1 MHYLCRPCN
10 RSFASRTGLSL
21 HYSRSH
27 SHPKPKT
34 THSTFRFHP
43 RLNARPCNIYGD
55 FLPAGSPPSVSEEAL
70 PDDWTPFN
78 DRPSFEFAELMFK
91 KVQMSGG
98 NFDSLLQIWTAHNI
112 INNGG
117 QPIFESTEDMYATID
132 SIQHGDAPWE
142 TFTVRYGGPLTPD
155 SPSWKRAEYHVHC
168 RNTRTVAHNMLA
180 NKDFHNHFDY
190 VPFQE
195 YTAPDTTQF
204 SNVMSGQW
212 AYTQATRIA
221 SDPQTHGS
229 MLVPVIL
236 GADKTTVSV
245 ATGQNDFHPVYM
257 SLANPHNS
265 VRRAHR
271 DALLPVAFLSIPK
284 ANREEDDT
292 AEFRTFRKQLYHASL
307 AKIMM
312 PLKPAMTIPEVARC
326 PDGHFWRV
334 IYELGPFIAN
344 YPEQVILA
352 GIVQGW
358 CPKCRATPEQLDKAG
373 KPRSHAHTNFVN
385 ARFDDDTVWTAWGI
399 DLNVQPFTVHFP
411 RADIHELIT
420 PDLLH
425 QLIKGTFKD
434 HLVSWV
440 EQYLQTVHSKAEAQR
455 HMDDIDRRIA
465 AVPAF
470 PGLRRFPEGRNFK
483 QWTGNDSKAL
493 MKVYLPAIEGHVPND
508 MVRCFA
514 AYLDFCYLARRS
526 SHDTQTLTAMQEAL
540 DRFHQF
546 RVIFEQEELFG
557 SPNGICSSITE
568 SKHIR
573 AVKEPWRRSSK
584 NNPLLQILRT
594 NQRMLIGSVVADAL
608 GIVPE
613 DLDNESFLSQA
624 IQDEEDEV
632 GDVDGDPSEVSY
644 DVQVSKKPGKLDL
657 PEFPELIQRFLY
669 DQLYATD
676 NISSADVHISECP
689 TFSSRIAVYRSAS
702 STFYAP
708 SELSGGG
715 GMHREMIRSNPF
727 WRNEYARFDT
737 VLISTDPSCAGMCGI
752 AVVRVVGIF
761 AFTYDDVHYPCAL
774 VEWFELESKQPDAVT
789 GLWQRVVTLI
799 HLDSIVR
806 AVHLIGVYHATL
818 IPTDFHFSYTLD
830 VFDAFYVNKYA
841 DYHSH
846 ECIY

>member
-21 HYSRSH
+21 HYSCSH

-34 THSTFRFHP
+34 TRSTFRFHP

-98 NFDSLLQIWTAHNI
+98 NLDSLLQIWTAHNI
-112 INNGG
+112 INNRG

-132 SIQHGDAPWE
+132 SIQHGDALWE

-155 SPSWKRAEYHVHC
+155 SPLWKRAEYHVHC
-168 RNTRTVAHNMLA
+168 RNTRTVTHNMLA

-245 ATGQNDFHPVYM
+245 ATGQNNFHPVYM

-265 VRRAHR
+265 VQCAHR

-284 ANREEDDT
+284 A
-292 AEFRTFRKQLYHASL
+292 
-307 AKIMM
+307 
-312 PLKPAMTIPEVARC
+312 RC
-326 PDGHFWRV
+326 LDGHFRCV
-334 IYELGPFIAN
+334 IYELGPFIAD

-358 CPKCRATPEQLDKAG
+358 CPKCQATPEQLDKAG
-373 KPRSHAHTNFVN
+373 EPRSHAHTNFVN
-385 ARFDDDTVWTAWGI
+385 ARFDDDTVWTGWSI

-411 RADIHELIT
+411 HADIHELIT

-470 PGLRRFPEGRNFK
+470 PGLQN
-483 QWTGNDSKAL
+483 NSKAL
-493 MKVYLPAIEGHVPND
+493 MKVHRVITLMCLFPDD

-546 RVIFEQEELFG
+546 QVIFEQEGICADGFSLPRQHTLEHYIENIRLFG

-573 AVKEPWRRSSK
+573 AVKEPWRCSSK

-594 NQRMLIGSVVADAL
+594 NQRLDKLAAARSNFSSRGMLIGLVVADAL
-608 GIVPE
+608 DIVPE

-632 GDVDGDPSEVSY
+632 GDVDGDPTHTQFASALAGE
-644 DVQVSKKPGKLDL
+644 LDL
-657 PEFPELIQRFLY
+657 PEFPELIQHFLY

-708 SELSGGG
+708 SELS
-715 GMHREMIRSNPF
+715 
-727 WRNEYARFDT
+727 
-737 VLISTDPSCAGMCGI
+737 DPSCAGMCGI

-789 GLWQRVVTLI
+789 GLYVVKPDITDGKRVVTLI